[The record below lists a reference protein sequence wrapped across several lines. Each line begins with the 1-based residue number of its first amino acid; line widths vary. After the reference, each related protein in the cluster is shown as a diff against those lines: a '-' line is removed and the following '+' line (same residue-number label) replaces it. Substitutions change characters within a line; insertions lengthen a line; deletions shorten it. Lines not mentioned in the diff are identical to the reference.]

1 MKTKWLFTV
10 ASALLLLTS
19 CSCNNHYF
27 ESTPTNTPNGEL
39 FTRSASI
46 DYSEYL
52 DVSSGDISQWTEDD
66 YWAADQTIHRLE
78 VSFSNEANK
87 YVYQAPNAESIN
99 VSSTLYNCVVSMFE
113 YTNSLFAKHNKQSI
127 TRMKTRSG
135 ESSSSSST
143 DFPDCVPA
151 AVSNMGQSA
160 PSYSDALAK
169 CDQKFPGWRTFG
181 ITENQTEELIKQYTS
196 VTKHTNFGFC
206 GFTDPHDELTVNSLV
221 TLLSLPSGDNHAV
234 NTYRIKNYTDLFPI
248 LLYFNDYSTSSEHT
262 ITSKYGYGIIAGAD
276 VDCIFVFD

>member
-1 MKTKWLFTV
+1 MKTKWLFAL
-10 ASALLLLTS
+10 ASALLLLTG
-19 CSCNNHYF
+19 CSGNHPNF
-27 ESTPTNTPNGEL
+27 ESAPTITPSGEL

-52 DVSSGDISQWTEDD
+52 DVSTGDVSQWTEEDFL
-66 YWAADQTIHRLE
+66 AADQTIHRLE

-99 VSSTLYNCVVSMFE
+99 VSYTLYNCVVGMFE
-113 YTNSLFAKHNKQSI
+113 YTNSLFAKYNKQSI

-169 CDQKFPGWRTFG
+169 CDQKFPGWRTSG
-181 ITENQTEELIKQYTS
+181 LTENQTEELIEQYTS

-206 GFTDPHDELTVNSLV
+206 GFTDYSETCSVNSLV
-221 TLLSLPSGDNHAV
+221 TLIECPSGEKHAV
-234 NTYRIKNYTDLFPI
+234 NTYRIENYNNYSPI
-248 LLYFNDYSTSSEHT
+248 KLYFNDHSNSSEHT
-262 ITSKYGYGIIAGAD
+262 ITSPYGYGIVAGAD
-276 VDCIFVFD
+276 VSCIFVF

>member
-10 ASALLLLTS
+10 ASTLLLLTG
-19 CSCNNHYF
+19 CSGNHPNF
-27 ESTPTNTPNGEL
+27 ESAPTITLNGEL

-46 DYSEYL
+46 DYSDYL
-52 DVSSGDISQWTEDD
+52 DVSTSDVSQWTEEDFL
-66 YWAADQTIHRLE
+66 AADQTIHRLE

-113 YTNSLFAKHNKQSI
+113 YTNSLFAKYNQPSI
-127 TRMKTRSG
+127 ARKKTRSG

-169 CDQKFPGWRTFG
+169 CDQKFPGWRTSG
-181 ITENQTEELIKQYTS
+181 LTENQTEELIEQYTS

-206 GFTDPHDELTVNSLV
+206 GFTNSHDELTVNSLV

-234 NTYRIKNYTDLFPI
+234 NTYRIKNYNNYSPI
-248 LLYFNDYSTSSEHT
+248 KLYFNDHSNLSEHT
-262 ITSKYGYGIIAGAD
+262 ITSPYGYGIVAGAD
-276 VDCIFVFD
+276 VSCIFVF